1 MNQVKAFLSAWA
13 DAERNGDLDFLEAS
27 LTDDFVGVG
36 PLGFDLP
43 KAAWVA
49 RHRGGDLRYQSYQ
62 LSDLT
67 VRSYG
72 PVVIAIARQEAVGT
86 FQDHPLPE
94 VLRATLVLVGEGG
107 AWRLAGV
114 HLSFVAGTK
123 GGPPLPGP
131 SAPASLSADG

>member
-1 MNQVKAFLSAWA
+1 MSALSA
-13 DAERNGDLDFLEAS
+13 
-27 LTDDFVGVG
+27 LTCPRPHGWPATAGETF
-36 PLGFDLP
+36 
-43 KAAWVA
+43 
-49 RHRGGDLRYQSYQ
+49 RYQSYQ
-62 LSDLT
+62 LGDLT

-131 SAPASLSADG
+131 SAPASVSADG